1 MNSESDSDSMVKKKR
16 VDGNVLKLKRKEAN
30 KRLYKKSCIL
40 RKRKIAGIA
49 EEESIKTVL
58 EIPIRELNSELITE
72 DEPGLSNLQDI
83 YSETDEPDR
92 SDSDVDDNSDYEET
106 EIDCKLYEFS
116 NITVKEFLVT
126 INLMKLKHSLSKV
139 AIQHFL
145 SFIKTILPQ
154 PNKCPKGLK

>member
-1 MNSESDSDSMVKKKR
+1 MNLKIRIKNFKMNSESDSDSMVKKKKR

-83 YSETDEPDR
+83 YSETDEPGR
-92 SDSDVDDNSDYEET
+92 SDSDVDDNSDYKET

-116 NITVKEFLVT
+116 NITVLY
-126 INLMKLKHSLSKV
+126 KV
-139 AIQHFL
+139 YLNFALRYLYLYLYRFKKVL
-145 SFIKTILPQ
+145 IKS
-154 PNKCPKGLK
+154 